1 MELSIVLP
9 VYNEFENLELLHQE
23 LSDVLEEF
31 GRSYEIIYVDDGS
44 TDGSRG
50 LIETLHERDPHVCGI
65 LLRRNFGQTPAVAA
79 GLKASVGEIVVTLD
93 SDRQNDPRDIPR
105 LVAELDKGL
114 DVCSGWRKDRKDDL
128 LLRKI
133 PSLAANKL
141 IRWMTGVH
149 VHDYGCMLKAYRGD
163 IARGMRL
170 YGEMHRF
177 IPSIAHDLGAK
188 VGEIVVNHRAR
199 VAGTSKYGISRT
211 VRVILDLL
219 TVKFLSV
226 YATRPLHI
234 FGVFG
239 MISGGFG
246 SLILAVLGFQRIFLG
261 VELGNRPILLLAVL
275 AVMTGIQLV
284 TMGLLGEMLARTY
297 HESQDKPIYVI
308 EKTFPRTAV

>member
-9 VYNEFENLELLHQE
+9 VYNEVENLELLHEE
-23 LSDVLEEF
+23 LTEVLSEF
-31 GRSYEIIYVDDGS
+31 GRSYEVIYVDDGS
-44 TDGSRG
+44 KDGSRE
-50 LIETLHERDPHVCGI
+50 LIESLHERDPHVMGI

-79 GLKASVGEIVVTLD
+79 GLKASTGEIVVTLD

-105 LVAELDKGL
+105 LVAELDRGL
-114 DVCSGWRKDRKDDL
+114 DVVSGWRKDRKDDL

-133 PSLAANKL
+133 PSMTANKL
-141 IRWMTGVH
+141 IRWITGVH

-177 IPSIAHDLGAK
+177 IPSIAHDLGAR

-234 FGVFG
+234 FGVLG
-239 MISGGFG
+239 MASGGFG
-246 SLILAVLGFQRIFLG
+246 GLILAVLGFQRIFLG
-261 VELGNRPILLLAVL
+261 IELGNRPILLLAVL

-308 EKTFPRTAV
+308 EKTFPKLKV